1 MVYTLQKIRI
11 LSSEEY
17 LDKKLP
23 TTWQGGFSITFIT
36 DSNQFHSDQDM
47 QQLPVVLQLMSLA
60 YFTKQTPCKTQIT
73 TLNATKKTTTS
84 ESRQTIDT
92 PAGRIEVTGHS
103 TDPIMAI
110 HGAQKRRKK
119 IALNE

>member
-1 MVYTLQKIRI
+1 MQTARPGIDACTYSCPACETNETVFSTQPETVQALVLARPQLQWSTHYKR

-60 YFTKQTPCKTQIT
+60 YFTK
-73 TLNATKKTTTS
+73 
-84 ESRQTIDT
+84 
-92 PAGRIEVTGHS
+92 
-103 TDPIMAI
+103 
-110 HGAQKRRKK
+110 
-119 IALNE
+119 